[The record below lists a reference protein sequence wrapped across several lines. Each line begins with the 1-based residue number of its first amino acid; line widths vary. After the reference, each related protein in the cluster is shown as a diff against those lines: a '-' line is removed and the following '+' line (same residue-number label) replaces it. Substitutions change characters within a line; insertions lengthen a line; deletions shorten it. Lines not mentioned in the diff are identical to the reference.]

1 MGPSHAVCG
10 EWITGV
16 ETAGVAVARANFP
29 AAQAP
34 PPQSSHD
41 FKRKGDYNLATELY
55 GFIREY
61 MARIGAPLNL
71 SNPAPEMNHH
81 FVLLLRPVI

>member
-1 MGPSHAVCG
+1 MHYAARMM
-10 EWITGV
+10 TGV
-16 ETAGVAVARANFP
+16 ETGRIAVARANFP
-29 AAQAP
+29 AAQGA

-55 GFIREY
+55 GFIQEY

-71 SNPAPEMNHH
+71 STPAPEMNHH

>member
-1 MGPSHAVCG
+1 M
-10 EWITGV
+10 TGV
-16 ETAGVAVARANFP
+16 EKGRVAVVRANFP
-29 AAQAP
+29 AAQGA

-41 FKRKGDYNLATELY
+41 FKRKGDYNLDTELY

-61 MARIGAPLNL
+61 MARIGALLNVP
-71 SNPAPEMNHH
+71 NPAPEMNHH